1 MAQGQA
7 RKVKKKKKSVL
18 KRAAQSRERAE
29 VNRTN
34 RTRVRGWIKRR
45 RTAITA
51 GDATAAGNL
60 LHPTMSAI
68 DQAISKGVLH
78 ENTANRY
85 KSRLTL
91 AFNQIKTKA
100 AKPYQRF
107 QSSSMA
113 GRLLS
118 CPPFLFFGC
127 QVGSTTVLSGLVE
140 FPRG

>member
-7 RKVKKKKKSVL
+7 RKVKKKKKSVV

-29 VNRTN
+29 VNQAN
-34 RTRVRGWIKRR
+34 RTRVRGAMKRL

-68 DQAISKGVLH
+68 DQAITKGVLH

-91 AFNQIKTKA
+91 AYNQIKGKSAT
-100 AKPYQRF
+100 
-107 QSSSMA
+107 
-113 GRLLS
+113 
-118 CPPFLFFGC
+118 
-127 QVGSTTVLSGLVE
+127 
-140 FPRG
+140 